1 MEYTMTKENM
11 ARLHRTYNVLFS
23 IVLVIAGICLMA
35 GVLCIYFSGDQ
46 PFSRESVAATFSQ
59 IAFPVYLCIA
69 MAVINIIW
77 EIISPTDE
85 KKPAIKKKAVR
96 KNSTSEEALSE
107 KADFDAAEKK
117 YRPWRNAF
125 LVAAV
130 IFIAA
135 GLVNGGTIAV
145 LAKAINICTECI
157 GLG

>member
-1 MEYTMTKENM
+1 MTKETM

-85 KKPAIKKKAVR
+85 KKPTPKKKPLHNEA
-96 KNSTSEEALSE
+96 TEEE
-107 KADFDAAEKK
+107 IVAEKK
-117 YRPWRNAF
+117 YHAWRNIII
-125 LVAAV
+125 VAAI

-135 GLVNGGTIAV
+135 GLFNGGTIAV

>member
-1 MEYTMTKENM
+1 MEYTMTKETM

-85 KKPAIKKKAVR
+85 KKPTPKKKPLHNEA
-96 KNSTSEEALSE
+96 TEEE
-107 KADFDAAEKK
+107 IVAEKK
-117 YRPWRNAF
+117 YHAWRNIII
-125 LVAAV
+125 VAAI

-135 GLVNGGTIAV
+135 GLFNGGTIAV

>member
-85 KKPAIKKKAVR
+85 KKSTPKKKPLHNEA
-96 KNSTSEEALSE
+96 TEEE
-107 KADFDAAEKK
+107 IAAEKK
-117 YRPWRNAF
+117 YHAWRNIII
-125 LVAAV
+125 VAAI

-135 GLVNGGTIAV
+135 GLFNGGTIAV

>member
-1 MEYTMTKENM
+1 MTKETM
-11 ARLHRTYNVLFS
+11 ARLKRTYDILFS
-23 IVLVIAGICLMA
+23 IVLVIAGLCFIA

-69 MAVINIIW
+69 MTLINIIW
-77 EIISPTDE
+77 EIIAPSDAVKPAPK
-85 KKPAIKKKAVR
+85 KKPLNNEA
-96 KNSTSEEALSE
+96 TEEELANE
-107 KADFDAAEKK
+107 KRFHA
-117 YRPWRNAF
+117 WRNIII
-125 LVAAV
+125 VAAI

-135 GLVNGGTIAV
+135 GLLNGGTIAV

>member
-1 MEYTMTKENM
+1 MTKENM
-11 ARLHRTYNVLFS
+11 VRLQRTYNVLFS

-59 IAFPVYLCIA
+59 IAFPVYLCIV
-69 MAVINIIW
+69 MTIINIIW
-77 EIISPTDE
+77 GIISPIDE
-85 KKPAIKKKAVR
+85 KKPNAKKKPLHNEV
-96 KNSTSEEALSE
+96 TEDEIV
-107 KADFDAAEKK
+107 AEKR
-117 YRPWRNAF
+117 YHAWRNIII
-125 LVAAV
+125 VAAI

-135 GLVNGGTIAV
+135 GLLNGGTIAV

>member
-1 MEYTMTKENM
+1 MTKENM

-46 PFSRESVAATFSQ
+46 PFSRESVATTFSQ

-69 MAVINIIW
+69 MTIINIIW
-77 EIISPTDE
+77 GIISPIDE
-85 KKPAIKKKAVR
+85 KKPNAKKKPLHNEV
-96 KNSTSEEALSE
+96 TEDEIV
-107 KADFDAAEKK
+107 AEKR
-117 YRPWRNAF
+117 YHAWRNIII
-125 LVAAV
+125 VAAI

-135 GLVNGGTIAV
+135 GLLNGGTIAV
-145 LAKAINICTECI
+145 LAKAVNICTECI

>member
-1 MEYTMTKENM
+1 MTKENM

-23 IVLVIAGICLMA
+23 IVLVIAGICLIA

-69 MAVINIIW
+69 MAIINIIW

-85 KKPAIKKKAVR
+85 KKPAPKKKPLHNEVTA
-96 KNSTSEEALSE
+96 EEL
-107 KADFDAAEKK
+107 AAEKK
-117 YRPWRNAF
+117 YYAWRNIII
-125 LVAAV
+125 VASI

-135 GLVNGGTIAV
+135 GLINGGTIAV

>member
-85 KKPAIKKKAVR
+85 KKPTPKKKPLHNEA
-96 KNSTSEEALSE
+96 TEEE
-107 KADFDAAEKK
+107 IVAEKK
-117 YRPWRNAF
+117 YHAWRNIII
-125 LVAAV
+125 VAAI

-135 GLVNGGTIAV
+135 GLFNGGTIAV